1 MCNSSPRKLK
11 GSETSNQVYWDYA
24 EGRTCP
30 RAFAPA
36 TWSQRSPPQ
45 AQGLPA
51 SSLQASAQSHSHAG
65 LSALASL
72 LRPGHIHHLMSCVCC
87 PSPVFQHTCRTQAP
101 RPPHRGLPGSW
112 LGSQL
117 QAQSLAHGRCSANT
131 CRMHL
136 YDLGPAP
143 GRATFGRAR
152 KGAERSYVTSAL
164 GQTPPR
170 RCPGE
175 WEAAWRGSYGLAI
188 RKLAG
193 LKLPICHV

>member
-1 MCNSSPRKLK
+1 MLRAGPAPGPLHLPPRLK
-11 GSETSNQVYWDYA
+11 GA
-24 EGRTCP
+24 LHKH
-30 RAFAPA
+30 RACLLPPFRPLLKVTA
-36 TWSQRSPPQ
+36 TQ
-45 AQGLPA
+45 ACLPA
-51 SSLQASAQSHSHAG
+51 PRTF
-65 LSALASL
+65 ALASL